1 MGIASSPL
9 PPQSGRRATSLRA
22 LAYPDG
28 HRKGHL
34 EGACMSPSL
43 GTLCRACMLQRL
55 LGLRSPPQSL
65 PQPPQF
71 EEPIALH
78 PALRIEAQAEA
89 VGQPGFGARMT

>member
-1 MGIASSPL
+1 MG
-9 PPQSGRRATSLRA
+9 TS
-22 LAYPDG
+22 
-28 HRKGHL
+28 KGIL
-34 EGACMSPSL
+34 DGACMSTSL
-43 GTLCRACMLQRL
+43 GPLGCARVLPRL
-55 LGLRSPPQSL
+55 LGVWSPPQSL